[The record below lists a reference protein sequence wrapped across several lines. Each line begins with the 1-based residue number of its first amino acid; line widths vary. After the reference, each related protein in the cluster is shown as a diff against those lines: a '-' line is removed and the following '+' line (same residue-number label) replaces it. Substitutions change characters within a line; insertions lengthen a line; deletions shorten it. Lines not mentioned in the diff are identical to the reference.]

1 MRKFTHLALILA
13 LAAVRVNAQPAAPT
27 TPAAPAATPAAPA
40 ATPVAPA
47 ENQTVA
53 PTDNQPANPDEVSI
67 KETEAP
73 KLIVTQGTKDTLS
86 VDFPNEDIRTILRNV
101 ADLFELNLVI
111 PDTLQG
117 KASIKLRD
125 VTWRQI
131 FQVVLAPAGYTF
143 VEDNNIIKVV
153 SLDSLQQEPVTT
165 EVFILNY
172 AKAADL
178 QPSIAPMID
187 ATAGGKI
194 QVDTRANALI
204 ITERPTR
211 IKRISAIL
219 TDLDKPTSQVLIES
233 KFFETDENNT
243 KNLGVNWA
251 SLAAYHVNAGSLQT
265 TYNQGSG
272 ETTTNGTTGTN
283 INVPYMQ
290 RGIAAANQVPAAG
303 VINSIGTVTPPTT
316 TYTEFPWLVPNPANA
331 SLQSSYFPTT
341 TPGSVTGI
349 GPASLDTQTLTN
361 TLSHA
366 TTAVFSADQF
376 SLILSALES
385 DSNTKLVSDPTVVT
399 LNNVD
404 AFINVG
410 TEYPIPDYQ
419 YNTQTGSFEVSGF
432 TYKDIGIILRVTP
445 QVNVDGFIKLTLQ
458 PEVSSI
464 SGTVNFG
471 GASGATI
478 PIISTRKAIT
488 QVTLKD
494 GSTLGIGGLLQSNVV
509 KGKTKVPLL
518 GDIPILGRLFTSNN
532 DTGSGEELVI
542 FITAKTIDPQGGS
555 VSDVFDPRLVRQIG
569 VHKDELPGYRDG
581 SDPFAPPAPSAR

>member
-1 MRKFTHLALILA
+1 MRKSTYLALLLA
-13 LAAVRVNAQPAAPT
+13 LAVVRINAQPAAPVT
-27 TPAAPAATPAAPA
+27 PAPAAQPAAPAAPADNQLAATAAPA
-40 ATPVAPA
+40 DT
-47 ENQTVA
+47 
-53 PTDNQPANPDEVSI
+53 QPANPDEVSI
-67 KETEAP
+67 KDTEAA
-73 KLIVTQGTKDTLS
+73 KLIVTKGTKDTLS

-131 FQVVLAPAGYTF
+131 FQVVLAPAGYTYI
-143 VEDNNIIKVV
+143 EDNNIIKVV
-153 SLDSLQQEPVTT
+153 NVDSLNQEPVTT
-165 EVFILNY
+165 EVFVLSY
-172 AKAADL
+172 AKAADIS
-178 QPSIAPMID
+178 PSVSPLID
-187 ATAGGKI
+187 ATAGGKV

-219 TDLDKPTSQVLIES
+219 TDLDKPTSQVMIEA
-233 KFFETDENNT
+233 KFFETAQNTT
-243 KNLGVNWA
+243 KNIGVNWA
-251 SLAAYHVNAGSLQT
+251 SLANYHVGVAGTVTGGQPQGVVNT
-265 TYNQGSG
+265 TYNQASG
-272 ETTTNGTTGTN
+272 ETVVNGVKT
-283 INVPYMQ
+283 
-290 RGIAAANQVPAAG
+290 
-303 VINSIGTVTPPTT
+303 
-316 TYTEFPWLVPNPANA
+316 FA
-331 SLQSSYFPTT
+331 S
-341 TPGSVTGI
+341 
-349 GPASLDTQTLTN
+349 ALT
-361 TLSHA
+361 HA
-366 TTAVFSADQF
+366 TTAVFTADQF
-376 SLILSALES
+376 SLVLSALQT

-410 TEYPIPDYQ
+410 TEYPIPSYQ

-432 TYKDIGIILRVTP
+432 EYKDIGIILRVTP

-471 GASGATI
+471 GASGASI

-494 GSTLGIGGLLQSNVV
+494 GSTLGIGGLLQTNTV
-509 KGKTKVPLL
+509 KGNTKVPLL
-518 GDIPILGRLFTSNN
+518 GNIPVLGRLFDSNA
-532 DTGSGEELVI
+532 DTGSGQELLI
-542 FITAKTIDPQGGS
+542 FITAKTINPEGGS

-569 VHKDELPGYRDG
+569 VRKDEMPAYRDG
-581 SDPFAPPAPSAR
+581 SDPFAPPAPAAK

>member
-1 MRKFTHLALILA
+1 
-13 LAAVRVNAQPAAPT
+13 
-27 TPAAPAATPAAPA
+27 
-40 ATPVAPA
+40 
-47 ENQTVA
+47 
-53 PTDNQPANPDEVSI
+53 
-67 KETEAP
+67 
-73 KLIVTQGTKDTLS
+73 
-86 VDFPNEDIRTILRNV
+86 LRNV

-131 FQVVLAPAGYTF
+131 FQVVLTPAGYTF
-143 VEDNNIIKVV
+143 IEDNNIIKVV
-153 SLDSLQQEPVTT
+153 SLDSLQQEPVDTQ
-165 EVFILNY
+165 VFILSY
-172 AKAADL
+172 AKAGDL
-178 QPSIAPMID
+178 LSSITPMVD

-219 TDLDKPTSQVLIES
+219 VKLDTPTSQVLIES
-233 KFFETDENNT
+233 KFFEIDENDA
-243 KNLGVNWA
+243 KDLGVKWS
-251 SLAAYHVNAGSLQT
+251 SLAGYQVSAGPFS
-265 TYNQGSG
+265 
-272 ETTTNGTTGTN
+272 
-283 INVPYMQ
+283 
-290 RGIAAANQVPAAG
+290 R
-303 VINSIGTVTPPTT
+303 
-316 TYTEFPWLVPNPANA
+316 TYTNTQIGKTQTEDTSLGAVTVGQSPNAVTGNGNSSATGVLVDNLNGQT
-331 SLQSSYFPTT
+331 LLNQT
-341 TPGSVTGI
+341 SVTSFLGRNFDNLAT
-349 GPASLDTQTLTN
+349 GALTR
-361 TLSHA
+361 SD
-366 TTAVFSADQF
+366 TAVFSADAF
-376 SLILSALES
+376 NLVLSALQTNS
-385 DSNTKLVSDPTVVT
+385 HTRLVSDPTVVT

-471 GASGATI
+471 GAAGATI

-488 QVTLKD
+488 EVTLKD
-494 GSTLGIGGLLQSNVV
+494 GSTLGIGGLLESNEV
-509 KGKTKVPLL
+509 KGKTSIPLL
-518 GDIPILGRLFTSNN
+518 GQIPVLGRLFTSND
-532 DTGSGEELVI
+532 DTGDSQDLLI

-555 VSDVFDPRLVRQIG
+555 VSEVFDPRLVRDVG
-569 VHKDELPGYRDG
+569 VRKDEMPGYRDG
-581 SDPFAPPAPSAR
+581 SDPFAPPAPAVK

>member
-1 MRKFTHLALILA
+1 MRKFTHLALLLA
-13 LAAVRVNAQPAAPT
+13 LAAVRINAQPAAP
-27 TPAAPAATPAAPA
+27 ATPAAPA
-40 ATPVAPA
+40 APAAPVAPA
-47 ENQTVA
+47 AAA
-53 PTDNQPANPDEVSI
+53 PADNQPAAVAAPADNQPAASADNPPANPDDVSI

-73 KLIVTQGTKDTLS
+73 KLVVTQGAKDTLS

-143 VEDNNIIKVV
+143 IEDNNIIKVV

-172 AKAADL
+172 AKAESLKD
-178 QPSIAPMID
+178 PIKPMVED
-187 ATAGGKI
+187 AAGGRI
-194 QVDTRANALI
+194 EVDVRANALI

-219 TDLDKPTSQVLIES
+219 ADLDKPTSQVLIES
-233 KFFETDENNT
+233 KFFEIDENSAKDLGVKWSSLAGYNVSAGPFNRSYSNVQTGNT
-243 KNLGVNWA
+243 KDEN
-251 SLAAYHVNAGSLQT
+251 
-265 TYNQGSG
+265 
-272 ETTTNGTTGTN
+272 TTNGAVSEAGGGATVTGSGNGSATGVLINNLNGQTELNQTGITSFLGNNFDN
-283 INVPYMQ
+283 I
-290 RGIAAANQVPAAG
+290 ATG
-303 VINSIGTVTPPTT
+303 VISR
-316 TYTEFPWLVPNPANA
+316 
-331 SLQSSYFPTT
+331 S
-341 TPGSVTGI
+341 
-349 GPASLDTQTLTN
+349 D
-361 TLSHA
+361 
-366 TTAVFSADQF
+366 TAVFNADAF
-376 SLILSALES
+376 ALVLSALQTNS
-385 DSNTKLVSDPTVVT
+385 HTRLVSDPTVVT

-445 QVNVDGFIKLTLQ
+445 QVNDDGFIKLTLQ
-458 PEVSSI
+458 PEVSSV

-471 GASGATI
+471 GAGGASI

-488 QVTLKD
+488 EVTLKD
-494 GSTLGIGGLLQSNVV
+494 GSTLGIGGLLQSNDV
-509 KGKTKVPLL
+509 KGKTTVPLL
-518 GDIPILGRLFTSNN
+518 SQIPVLGRLFTSND
-532 DTGSGEELVI
+532 DTGSSQDLLI
-542 FITAKTIDPQGGS
+542 FITAKTINPQGGS
-555 VSDVFDPRLVRQIG
+555 VSDVFDPRLVRAVG
-569 VHKDELPGYRDG
+569 VQKDEMPGYRDG
-581 SDPFAPPAPSAR
+581 SDPFAPPAPAPK

>member
-1 MRKFTHLALILA
+1 MRKFTYLAFLLA
-13 LAAVRVNAQPAAPT
+13 LAAVRVNAQPA
-27 TPAAPAATPAAPA
+27 TP
-40 ATPVAPA
+40 PA
-47 ENQTVA
+47 EN
-53 PTDNQPANPDEVSI
+53 PPANSEDVSI

-73 KLIVTQGTKDTLS
+73 KLIVTKGAKDTLS

-131 FQVVLAPAGYTF
+131 FQVVLTPAGYTF
-143 VEDNNIIKVV
+143 IEESNIIKVV
-153 SLDSLQQEPVTT
+153 SLESLQQEPVTT

-172 AKAADL
+172 AKADEIQSSVTPL
-178 QPSIAPMID
+178 ID
-187 ATAGGKI
+187 ATAGGKS
-194 QVDTRANALI
+194 QVDKRANALI

-219 TDLDKPTSQVLIES
+219 TSLDMPTSQVMIEA
-233 KFFETDENNT
+233 KFFETDQNNT
-243 KNLGVNWA
+243 KNLGVNWS
-251 SLAAYHVNAGSLQT
+251 SLAAYHVNAGSLAT
-265 TYNQGSG
+265 NYNQSNG
-272 ETTTNGTTGTN
+272 ETNSNNTTGTN
-283 INVPYMQ
+283 INVPYIKG
-290 RGIAAANQVPAAG
+290 GINAVNQIDGPG
-303 VINSIGTVTPPTT
+303 TESGIGTI
-316 TYTEFPWLVPNPANA
+316 
-331 SLQSSYFPTT
+331 
-341 TPGSVTGI
+341 TPGVGGAPGTITGI
-349 GPASLDTQTLTN
+349 GPASLDTKTLTSA
-361 TLSHA
+361 LSHA

-376 SLILSALES
+376 TLVLSALQS

-445 QVNVDGFIKLTLQ
+445 QVNIDGFIKLTLQ

-494 GSTLGIGGLLQSNVV
+494 GSTLGIGGLLQTNVV
-509 KGKTKVPLL
+509 KGITKVPLL
-518 GDIPILGRLFTSNN
+518 GDIPVFGRLFTSNN
-532 DTGSGEELVI
+532 DTGTGQELLI
-542 FITAKTIDPQGGS
+542 FITAKTISPQGGS
-555 VSDVFDPRLVRQIG
+555 VSDVFDPRLVRQVG
-569 VHKDELPGYRDG
+569 VHKDDMPGYRDG
-581 SDPFAPPAPSAR
+581 SDPFAPPAPPADEKAK

>member
-1 MRKFTHLALILA
+1 M
-13 LAAVRVNAQPAAPT
+13 
-27 TPAAPAATPAAPA
+27 
-40 ATPVAPA
+40 
-47 ENQTVA
+47 
-53 PTDNQPANPDEVSI
+53 
-67 KETEAP
+67 
-73 KLIVTQGTKDTLS
+73 IVTQGTKDTLS

-143 VEDNNIIKVV
+143 IEDNNIIKVV
-153 SLDSLQQEPVTT
+153 SLDSLQQEPATT

-172 AKAADL
+172 AKAADIS
-178 QPSIAPMID
+178 PSISPLID

-219 TDLDKPTSQVLIES
+219 TSLDKPTSQVLIES
-233 KFFETDENNT
+233 KFFETDQNTT
-243 KNLGVNWA
+243 KNIGVNWS
-251 SLAAYHVNAGSLQT
+251 SLAAYHVGVSGNLTSGGPFGT
-265 TYNQGSG
+265 TYTQGSG
-272 ETTTNGTTGTN
+272 VTASG
-283 INVPYMQ
+283 
-290 RGIAAANQVPAAG
+290 
-303 VINSIGTVTPPTT
+303 TPPAPLTKT
-316 TYTEFPWLVPNPANA
+316 F
-331 SLQSSYFPTT
+331 SS
-341 TPGSVTGI
+341 
-349 GPASLDTQTLTN
+349 A
-361 TLSHA
+361 LSHA

-376 SLILSALES
+376 TLILSALQS

-509 KGKTKVPLL
+509 KGNTKVPLL
-518 GDIPILGRLFTSNN
+518 GNIPVLGRLFTSDN
-532 DTGSGEELVI
+532 DTGSGEELLI
-542 FITAKTIDPQGGS
+542 FITAKTINPEGGS

-569 VHKDELPGYRDG
+569 VHKDEMPGYRDG
-581 SDPFAPPAPSAR
+581 SDPFAPATVPTSGDSK

>member
-1 MRKFTHLALILA
+1 MRKFIYLTFLLALS
-13 LAAVRVNAQPAAPT
+13 AARVNAQPAPADST
-27 TPAAPAATPAAPA
+27 TPAAP
-40 ATPVAPA
+40 
-47 ENQTVA
+47 E
-53 PTDNQPANPDEVSI
+53 DVSI

-73 KLIVTQGTKDTLS
+73 KLIVTKGAKDTLS

-143 VEDNNIIKVV
+143 IEDNNIIKVV
-153 SLDSLQQEPVTT
+153 SLESLQQEPVTT
-165 EVFILNY
+165 DVFILNY
-172 AKAADL
+172 AKAADID
-178 QPSIAPMID
+178 PSIAPMID

-219 TDLDKPTSQVLIES
+219 ADLDKPTSQVMIES
-233 KFFETDENNT
+233 KFFETDQNTT
-243 KNLGVNWA
+243 KNIGVNWS
-251 SLAAYHVNAGSLQT
+251 SLAAYHVNAGSLGT
-265 TYNQGSG
+265 TYNQSNG
-272 ETTTNGTTGTN
+272 ETDSNGTTGTN

-290 RGIAAANQVPAAG
+290 AGIQAANQVPAAG
-303 VINSIGTVTPPTT
+303 VITGIGTVTPAT
-316 TYTEFPWLVPNPANA
+316 A
-331 SLQSSYFPTT
+331 T
-341 TPGSVTGI
+341 TPAMISGI
-349 GPASLDTQTLTN
+349 GPASLDTKTLTAA
-361 TLSHA
+361 LSHA

-376 SLILSALES
+376 TLVLSALQS

-509 KGKTKVPLL
+509 KGTTKVPLL
-518 GDIPILGRLFTSNN
+518 GDIPVFGRLFTSN
-532 DTGSGEELVI
+532 DDSGTGQELLI
-542 FITAKTIDPQGGS
+542 FITAKTISPQGGS
-555 VSDVFDPRLVRQIG
+555 VSDVFDPRLVRQ
-569 VHKDELPGYRDG
+569 VDVRKDELPGYRDG
-581 SDPFAPPAPSAR
+581 SDPFAPPAPPAGGDK

>member
-1 MRKFTHLALILA
+1 MRKFTYLAFLLA
-13 LAAVRVNAQPAAPT
+13 LAAGRVNAQPAT
-27 TPAAPAATPAAPA
+27 TPSAETPPA
-40 ATPVAPA
+40 
-47 ENQTVA
+47 
-53 PTDNQPANPDEVSI
+53 DNPPANPEDVSI

-73 KLIVTQGTKDTLS
+73 KLIVTKGAKDTLS

-131 FQVVLAPAGYTF
+131 FQVVLTPAGYTF
-143 VEDNNIIKVV
+143 IEDNNIIKVV
-153 SLDSLQQEPVTT
+153 SLESLQQEPTTT
-165 EVFILNY
+165 EVYVLNY
-172 AKAADL
+172 AKAADI
-178 QPSIAPMID
+178 QPSITPLID
-187 ATAGGKI
+187 ATAGGKV
-194 QVDTRANALI
+194 QVDARANALI
-204 ITERPTR
+204 VTERPTR
-211 IKRISAIL
+211 IKRIREIL
-219 TDLDKPTSQVLIES
+219 TKLDTPTSQVMIES
-233 KFFETDENNT
+233 KFFETDQNNT
-243 KNLGVNWA
+243 KNVGVNWS
-251 SLAAYHVNAGSLQT
+251 SLANYHVGVSGTLTGGPVNT
-265 TYNQGSG
+265 TYNQASG
-272 ETTTNGTTGTN
+272 VTTTGT
-283 INVPYMQ
+283 
-290 RGIAAANQVPAAG
+290 
-303 VINSIGTVTPPTT
+303 PPGALARTFT
-316 TYTEFPWLVPNPANA
+316 S
-331 SLQSSYFPTT
+331 SLT
-341 TPGSVTGI
+341 
-349 GPASLDTQTLTN
+349 
-361 TLSHA
+361 HA
-366 TTAVFSADQF
+366 TTAVFTADQF
-376 SLILSALES
+376 TLVLSALQS

-494 GSTLGIGGLLQSNVV
+494 GSTLGIGGLLQTNVV
-509 KGKTKVPLL
+509 KGSTKVPLL
-518 GDIPILGRLFTSNN
+518 GTIPVLGRLFTSDS
-532 DTGSGEELVI
+532 DTGTGQELLI
-542 FITAKTIDPQGGS
+542 FITAKTINPQGGA
-555 VSDVFDPRLVRQIG
+555 VSAVFDPRFVRQTG
-569 VHKDELPGYRDG
+569 FQKDDMPGYRDG
-581 SDPFAPPAPSAR
+581 SDPFAPPAPPADDKAK

>member
-1 MRKFTHLALILA
+1 MTK
-13 LAAVRVNAQPAAPT
+13 
-27 TPAAPAATPAAPA
+27 
-40 ATPVAPA
+40 
-47 ENQTVA
+47 
-53 PTDNQPANPDEVSI
+53 
-67 KETEAP
+67 
-73 KLIVTQGTKDTLS
+73 GTKDTLS

-131 FQVVLAPAGYTF
+131 FQVVLAPAGYTYI
-143 VEDNNIIKVV
+143 EDNNIIKVV
-153 SLDSLQQEPVTT
+153 NVDSLNQEPVTT
-165 EVFILNY
+165 EVFVLSY
-172 AKAADL
+172 AKAADIS
-178 QPSIAPMID
+178 PSVSPLID
-187 ATAGGKI
+187 ATAGGKV

-219 TDLDKPTSQVLIES
+219 TDLDKPTSQVMIEA
-233 KFFETDENNT
+233 KFFETAQNTT
-243 KNLGVNWA
+243 KNTGVNWS
-251 SLAAYHVNAGSLQT
+251 SLANYHVGVAGTLT
-265 TYNQGSG
+265 GGPVNTVYNQGSG
-272 ETTTNGTTGTN
+272 VTKTTVLGT
-283 INVPYMQ
+283 
-290 RGIAAANQVPAAG
+290 
-303 VINSIGTVTPPTT
+303 SPTT
-316 TYTEFPWLVPNPANA
+316 ITNTFT
-331 SLQSSYFPTT
+331 S
-341 TPGSVTGI
+341 
-349 GPASLDTQTLTN
+349 TLT
-361 TLSHA
+361 HA
-366 TTAVFSADQF
+366 TTAVFTADQF
-376 SLILSALES
+376 SLVLSALQT

-410 TEYPIPDYQ
+410 TEYPIPSYQ

-432 TYKDIGIILRVTP
+432 EYKDIGIILRVTP

-471 GASGATI
+471 GASGASI

-494 GSTLGIGGLLQSNVV
+494 GSTLGIGGLLQTNTV
-509 KGKTKVPLL
+509 KGSTKVPLL
-518 GDIPILGRLFTSNN
+518 GNIPVLGRLFDSNA
-532 DTGSGEELVI
+532 DTGSGQELLI
-542 FITAKTIDPQGGS
+542 FITAKTINPEGGS

-569 VHKDELPGYRDG
+569 VRKDEMPAYRDG
-581 SDPFAPPAPSAR
+581 SDPFAPSSPEAK